1 MITFPNPI
9 TVRLRN
15 GQSLT
20 RQSFPLA
27 LLDVSSERVVYA
39 MLPPLTKRV
48 TLWQG
53 AAYDAAGDYTQAQ
66 AEARLMEVLGSNP
79 AALLSEPVPTPAPA
93 PAPAPLP

>member
-1 MITFPNPI
+1 MITFPQPI

-20 RQSFPLA
+20 RQSFSLA
-27 LLDVSSERVVYA
+27 LLDVSNQRVVYA

-48 TLWQG
+48 TLWHG

-66 AEARLMEVLGSNP
+66 AEARLMEVLGNDP
-79 AALLSEPVPTPAPA
+79 AAVLSEPVPVPTPRPS
-93 PAPAPLP
+93 PLP